1 MVGIEHRVA
10 LPDGNYANTVGP
22 REDIAR
28 MYPVGMTDA
37 AEMYVGATK
46 TDGTGVALTAVNS
59 ALRFVEVGEDRR
71 AILGNTVPRGCAV
84 APDCG
89 SCALAG
95 AGLST
100 QEMSVKNCARAN
112 AASAFELA
120 GQSPEGRFVLLPTS
134 KEAFVVGD
142 EGFTSEYN
150 GEELMYQRLKPA
162 NSVVFTRSWLRQR
175 GLDQMTVGMN
185 GADGSMGVATT
196 EIDGELLIIPFCS
209 MRQNMGD
216 RDLEDQIL
224 RQALNAYFDSQGFDQ
239 AKRDTALQELQISI
253 TLAAS
258 ASLENFAHQIRVPDE
273 GSAAAARLRERYSD
287 LVRRAGDRITSAIVL
302 NDQYPGAMARG
313 SIFPELEAR
322 MGIRITP
329 ITPDN
334 CPGDGQYCHIDYRS
348 ETEYALTKQLE
359 DMGVRPANISYDDQ
373 EVLDPASPGNKAASN
388 RAEQNNGVAV
398 ADTNRTLNAMIVRW

>member
-1 MVGIEHRVA
+1 MTEILHRVA
-10 LPDGNYANTVGP
+10 LPSGAFANTVGP
-22 REDIAR
+22 SMVIEA
-28 MYPVGMTDA
+28 MYPAGLVDA
-37 AEMYVGATK
+37 AEIYIGAPK
-46 TDGTGVALTAVNS
+46 TDANGVELTAVNS
-59 ALRFVEVGEDRR
+59 VLRFIGAGEDWR

-95 AGLST
+95 SGLSIRD
-100 QEMSVKNCARAN
+100 MRDKNCARAN

-120 GQSPEGRFVLLPTS
+120 EQTREGRFVLLPTS
-134 KEAFVVGD
+134 KQASVVGG
-142 EGFTSEYN
+142 ESFTSEYN
-150 GEELMYQRLKPA
+150 GDELMYHRLKPA
-162 NSVVFTRSWLRQR
+162 SSVVFTRSWLRSR
-175 GLDQMTVGMN
+175 GLDQITVGMN

-216 RDLEDQIL
+216 REPEDQIL
-224 RQALNAYFDSQGFDQ
+224 RQALNAYFDSQDFDQ
-239 AKRDTALQELQISI
+239 AKRDAVLAGLQISI

-258 ASLENFAHQIRVPDE
+258 ASLENFAHQIRVPEE
-273 GSAAAARLRERYSD
+273 GSEGAARLRERYPD
-287 LVRRAGDRITSAIVL
+287 LVRRAGGRITSAIVL

-322 MGIRITP
+322 MGIRVTP

-334 CPGDGQYCHIDYRS
+334 CPGDGQYCHIDYRN
-348 ETEYALTKQLE
+348 ETEYALTVQLQ
-359 DMGVRPANISYDDQ
+359 DMGVPADNIHFDDQ
-373 EVLDPASPGNKAASN
+373 DVLDPANPGNKAASN

-398 ADTNRTLNAMIVRW
+398 ANTNRTLNAMIVRW